1 MAREQG
7 GKGEIVWHVTK
18 HASSARQ
25 TRWTPT
31 ALPHQKKSLFVEN
44 LVMFRIRMAAMAL
57 VVSVSIAGLTAPV
70 AMAQTASSDAAA
82 STTSKAAQKAQRKA
96 DRKAARAK
104 KNAELKDLEK
114 NGYQPGGDQTN
125 YPQNIQNAE
134 KKSAA
139 EKAKAASAP

>member
-1 MAREQG
+1 VDANG
-7 GKGEIVWHVTK
+7 
-18 HASSARQ
+18 AAA
-25 TRWTPT
+25 P
-31 ALPHQKKSLFVEN
+31 KKPLFVEN
-44 LVMFRIRMAAMAL
+44 LVMYRIRMAAMAL
-57 VVSVSIAGLTAPV
+57 VVSVSIAGLTTPV
-70 AMAQTASSDAAA
+70 AMAQTAASDTGA
-82 STTSKAAQKAQRKA
+82 STPKQVEKAQRKA
-96 DRKAARAK
+96 ARKAARAK

>member
-1 MAREQG
+1 M
-7 GKGEIVWHVTK
+7 
-18 HASSARQ
+18 
-25 TRWTPT
+25 
-31 ALPHQKKSLFVEN
+31 ALPHQKKPLFVEN
-44 LVMFRIRMAAMAL
+44 LVMYRIRMAALAL

-70 AMAQTASSDAAA
+70 AMAQTASSDTTAA
-82 STTSKAAQKAQRKA
+82 STPKQVKKAQNKAA
-96 DRKAARAK
+96 RKAARAK

>member
-1 MAREQG
+1 M
-7 GKGEIVWHVTK
+7 
-18 HASSARQ
+18 
-25 TRWTPT
+25 
-31 ALPHQKKSLFVEN
+31 ALPHQKKPLFVEN
-44 LVMFRIRMAAMAL
+44 LVMYRIRMAAVAL
-57 VVSVSIAGLTAPV
+57 VVSVSIAGLTASV
-70 AMAQTASSDAAA
+70 AMAQTAASDTGA
-82 STTSKAAQKAQRKA
+82 STSKQAQKAQRKA

>member
-1 MAREQG
+1 VDAHG
-7 GKGEIVWHVTK
+7 
-18 HASSARQ
+18 AAA
-25 TRWTPT
+25 P
-31 ALPHQKKSLFVEN
+31 KKPLFVEN
-44 LVMFRIRMAAMAL
+44 LVMYRIRMAAMAL

-70 AMAQTASSDAAA
+70 AMAQTATTDTGA
-82 STTSKAAQKAQRKA
+82 STPKQVQKAQRKA
-96 DRKAARAK
+96 ARKAARAK

>member
-1 MAREQG
+1 MQVQHDKR
-7 GKGEIVWHVTK
+7 GE
-18 HASSARQ
+18 R
-25 TRWTPT
+25 RWRRRS
-31 ALPHQKKSLFVEN
+31 KKELLFVEN
-44 LVMFRIRMAAMAL
+44 LVMYRIRMAAMAL
-57 VVSVSIAGLTAPV
+57 VESVSIAGLTAPV
-70 AMAQTASSDAAA
+70 AMAQTAASDMCA
-82 STTSKAAQKAQRKA
+82 SATKQEQKAQRKA
-96 DRKAARAK
+96 ARKAARAK